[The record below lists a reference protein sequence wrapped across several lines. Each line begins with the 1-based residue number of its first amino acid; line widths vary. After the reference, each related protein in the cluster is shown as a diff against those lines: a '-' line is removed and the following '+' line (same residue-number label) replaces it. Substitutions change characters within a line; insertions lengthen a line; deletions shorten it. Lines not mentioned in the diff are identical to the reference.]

1 MTRDYYNRR
10 VGKDGEPPSLTLAE
24 TAELIAEAYAVID
37 GHGHLQRAFGFDCV
51 DAGEVPGTEGYGIRM
66 SFFLKTTIRINGA
79 LKDAIK
85 SADEVFL
92 FTFIEFV
99 HDHVAKPAA
108 NTGWYHQYSS
118 CGWHYSSDGDF
129 DEVAARAE
137 WRSRVNTTLKFYDSG
152 YQLSEAGEIEHLA
165 PNGMVPLLQAQPPAK
180 TKQVDRDKIA
190 NAVRTF
196 QLGRSTR
203 PERKQAV
210 RDLVDV
216 LEFHRQEVKIQLLSK
231 DESDLFNMANNF
243 ALRHHNDLQRD
254 DYDDSFLTW
263 LFFLYLSTV
272 HLILACVAGEPAFL
286 EKRPEGPPSART
298 PDEFDDIPF

>member
-10 VGKDGEPPSLTLAE
+10 VGKDGEQPRLTLVE
-24 TAELIAEAYAVID
+24 TAELIAEAYALID
-37 GHGHLQRAFGFDCV
+37 NHGHLQRAFGFDCV
-51 DAGEVPGTEGYGIRM
+51 DAGEVPGSEGSGIRM
-66 SFFLKTTIRINGA
+66 PFLLKTTIRINGA
-79 LKDAIK
+79 PKEAIK

-108 NTGWYHQYSS
+108 NTGRYHSYSS
-118 CGWHYSSDGDF
+118 CGWHYSSDGEF
-129 DEVAARAE
+129 DEATARSE

-152 YQLSEAGEIEHLA
+152 YQLSEAGEIEHLT
-165 PNGMVPLLQAQPPAK
+165 PNGMTPLLQAQLPTKAK
-180 TKQVDRDKIA
+180 QADRDKVA
-190 NAVRTF
+190 NAIRTF

-210 RDLVDV
+210 RDLIDV
-216 LEFHRQEVKIQLLSK
+216 LEFHRQQVKIHLLSK

-243 ALRHHNDLQRD
+243 ALRHHNDQQRD
-254 DYDDSFLTW
+254 AYDDSFLTW

-272 HLILACVAGEPAFL
+272 QLILARVAGEPAFMDVA
-286 EKRPEGPPSART
+286 ERA
-298 PDEFDDIPF
+298 